1 MAGHQPLKVAILWHM
16 HQPNYQEPDSKRM
29 VLPWVR
35 LHAIKDYLDMPLAV
49 GEFDNVRATFN
60 LVPSLIDQLQLYLD
74 GGTDRHL
81 ELSRMEAH
89 DLTEEYKREILDSFF
104 SSYPSRM
111 IEPYDRYHELY
122 RKVKKNIGDPIL
134 PALFTSEE
142 VRDLQVWSNLVWVDP
157 VFRTEERVKS
167 LFGKGKHFTEA
178 EKHALLDWQLTHIA
192 RIIPTYKELFERG
205 KIDVSFTPYYHPI
218 LPLLCDSESAREAVP
233 GITLPQDRFRHPED
247 AERQIVMSME
257 KFEAL
262 FGRKMAGIWPS
273 EGSISEEVA
282 AMFVKLGIKWAAT
295 DEEILYYSLKK
306 SDLEPARNSP
316 HTVYEYGPGLRLFFR
331 DHALSDRIGF
341 VYSGWDADKAAV
353 DFIGHLKRIRAAVLG
368 QIDNAVVPVIMDGEN
383 AWEYFANDGYDF
395 LKELYR
401 QLNDDPEIQTVTMSA
416 AAESVKPRLLPALYA
431 GSWINHNFRIWIG
444 HSEDNAAWELLF
456 RARETLVRFE
466 GDNPEYDRKKIEA
479 AWKQIYIAEG
489 SDWCWWYG
497 DEHRGPNNEEF
508 DRIFRRHLTAV
519 YNYLGLEVPLEFLN
533 PICKSD
539 IVPKATLPDMLLTPT
554 IDGYR
559 THFYEWA
566 GAGMFDCLAGGAA
579 MHRVDRYISKI
590 YFAYDHDR
598 LYICLDFVSRRCL
611 EPIEQLGFL
620 LTFFTPE
627 TKLVRL
633 DIKKGQ
639 TTGGEAGKLQY
650 CLGDV
655 LEVAVDR
662 TFLWLDGHGSLGLTV
677 ALLDG
682 EECLEAQPEGEPVK
696 LNVYERNKELFWPT

>member
-16 HQPNYQEPDSKRM
+16 HQPNYQEPDSKQM

-35 LHAIKDYLDMPLAV
+35 LHAIKDYLDMPLAA
-49 GEFDNVRATFN
+49 GEFDNVRVTFN
-60 LVPSLIDQLQLYLD
+60 LVPSLIDQFQLYLD

-81 ELSRMEAH
+81 ELSRMEAQH
-89 DLTEEYKREILDSFF
+89 LTEEHKREILDSFF
-104 SSYPSRM
+104 SSHPSRM

-134 PALFTSEE
+134 PALFPSEE
-142 VRDLQVWSNLVWVDP
+142 MRDLQVWSNLVWVDP
-157 VFRTEERVKS
+157 VFRTEEPVKS
-167 LFGKGKHFTEA
+167 LFGKSKHFTEE
-178 EKHALLDWQLTHIA
+178 EKQALLDWQLTLIA

-205 KIDVSFTPYYHPI
+205 KIDISFTPYYHPI
-218 LPLLCDSESAREAVP
+218 LPLLCDSESALEAVP

-262 FGRKMAGIWPS
+262 FGQKMAGIWPS
-273 EGSISEEVA
+273 EGSVSEEVA
-282 AMFVKLGIKWAAT
+282 TLFVKLGIKWAAT

-306 SDLEPARNSP
+306 SALKPAENSP

-341 VYSGWDADKAAV
+341 VYSGWEADKAAA
-353 DFIGHLKRIRAAVLG
+353 DFIGHLKNIRAAV
-368 QIDNAVVPVIMDGEN
+368 IDRIENAVVPIIMDGEN
-383 AWEYFANDGYDF
+383 AWEYFPNDGHDF
-395 LKELYR
+395 LQELYR
-401 QLNDDPEIQTVTMSA
+401 RLNDDPEIQTVTMTE
-416 AAESVKPRLLPALYA
+416 AAENVTPRQLPALYA

-444 HSEDNAAWELLF
+444 HPEDNAAWELLSK
-456 RARETLVRFE
+456 ARKTLVQFE
-466 GDNPEYDRKKIEA
+466 MDNPDYDRKKISA
-479 AWKQIYIAEG
+479 AWRQVYIAEG

-497 DEHRGPNNEEF
+497 DEHRGSDNEEF

-519 YNYLGLEVPLEFLN
+519 YNYLGLDVPFEFLN
-533 PICKSD
+533 PIYRSD
-539 IVPKATLPDMLLTPT
+539 MAPKATLPDMLLTPT

-566 GAGMFDCLAGGAA
+566 GAGTFDCLASGGA

-590 YFAYDHDR
+590 YFVYDHDR
-598 LYICLDFVSRRCL
+598 LYICLDFVNRGGL
-611 EPIEQLGFL
+611 ELIGQLSFL
-620 LTFFTPE
+620 LTFFTPQ

-633 DIKKGQ
+633 HVDKDQ
-639 TTGGEAGKLQY
+639 TTGGEAGKFRY

-655 LEVAVDR
+655 LEVAVER
-662 TFLWLDGHGSLGLTV
+662 TFLWPDGYGPLGFTV
-677 ALLDG
+677 TVLDG
-682 EECLEAQPEGEPVK
+682 EENLEIQPEGKPVK
-696 LNVYERNKELFWPT
+696 LDVYKQNKELFWPS